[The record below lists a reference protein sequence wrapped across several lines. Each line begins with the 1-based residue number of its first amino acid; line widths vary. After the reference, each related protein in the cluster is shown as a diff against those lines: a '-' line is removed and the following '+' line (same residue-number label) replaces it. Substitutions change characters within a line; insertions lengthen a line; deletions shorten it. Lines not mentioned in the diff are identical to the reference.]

1 MKLITRDTDYA
12 MRVLCAM
19 AKQKGKVISTEKLMY
34 ETEIPRPFLRK
45 ILQIL
50 NKKRI
55 IRSYKGKNGGFMLS
69 KNLNNICIADIIKVF
84 QGTISLSEHVF
95 KKGKCPRIQRC
106 NLKKRLDK
114 IEAMVREELNA
125 ITVASLMN

>member
-12 MRVLCAM
+12 MRALCVM
-19 AKQKGKVISTEKLMY
+19 AKQRGKVISVEEVVY

-50 NKKRI
+50 NKKRV

-69 KNLNNICIADIIKVF
+69 KNPNSISIADIINVF
-84 QGTISLSEHVF
+84 QGTVNLSEHVF
-95 KKGKCPRIQRC
+95 KKGQCPRMQKC

-114 IEAMVREELNA
+114 IEVMVRRELHI
-125 ITVASLMN
+125 ITIASLMN